1 MDIIVKI
8 HYFFFL
14 DNYSSQ
20 ILKGLRGWKMN
31 NFSWGSLFS
40 HVGHLLSDTCFPFSF
55 FVTLM
60 PLIFS
65 LFIVG
70 IQKSCNG
77 FGRLFDCTA
86 LIFVLHANHDL
97 LKSALDVFSLSG
109 CSSLWGLKL
118 CHSASKMIFFVVVVV
133 LVIIISVFTFTFKVI
148 TYINDARQG
157 KKCLGA
163 VPTLNSLG

>member
-1 MDIIVKI
+1 M
-8 HYFFFL
+8 L
-14 DNYSSQ
+14 
-20 ILKGLRGWKMN
+20 
-31 NFSWGSLFS
+31 S

-77 FGRLFDCTA
+77 FGLFDCTA
-86 LIFVLHANHDL
+86 LIFILHANHDL
-97 LKSALDVFSLSG
+97 LKSALDGGFFSLSG

-118 CHSASKMIFFVVVVV
+118 SHSASKMIFFF
-133 LVIIISVFTFTFKVI
+133 LLLLFNFNNNFCIHIHI
-148 TYINDARQG
+148 
-157 KKCLGA
+157 
-163 VPTLNSLG
+163 

>member
-1 MDIIVKI
+1 M
-8 HYFFFL
+8 L
-14 DNYSSQ
+14 
-20 ILKGLRGWKMN
+20 
-31 NFSWGSLFS
+31 S

-77 FGRLFDCTA
+77 FGLFDCTA
-86 LIFVLHANHDL
+86 LIFILHANHDL
-97 LKSALDVFSLSG
+97 LKSALDGFFSLSG

-118 CHSASKMIFFVVVVV
+118 SHSASKMIFFFCCCC
-133 LVIIISVFTFTFKVI
+133 LIFIIISVFTFTFKVI

-157 KKCLGA
+157 KKVSWCSA
-163 VPTLNSLG
+163 YS